1 MWIVRIALSRPYTF
15 IVLALVLF
23 LFAPVMLMRT
33 PVDIFPEIN
42 IPVVS
47 IIWTYSGL
55 APSEMGDRITSVYE
69 RALTTTVDNIEH
81 IESQSLYGVAVV
93 KVYLQPGANVDGA
106 IAEVIAEAQ
115 ATMKQLPPGIQPPL
129 VIRYSASTVPILQIG
144 LSGKNLSEQQLNDYA
159 TNFIRPQLAT
169 IPGAA
174 VPIPYGGKVRQIMVD
189 IDSQKL
195 LSTGLSPQ
203 DIVSAVN
210 AQNIVLPTGTAK
222 IGAREYNVGLNGTPE
237 TIQQLNDIPVKT
249 VSSATIHLGDIAH
262 VHDGFAVQTNIV
274 NQDGHRGVLL
284 TVLKS
289 GNASTLSVVSA
300 IRAALPKIATTL
312 PPELVMRPL
321 FDQSIFVKASLN
333 GVIREGTIAAALTSI
348 LILVF
353 LGSWRATLIICVSIP
368 LSILTSLLVLSL
380 TGQTINI
387 MTLGG
392 LALAVGIL
400 VDDATVEIE
409 NAERQL
415 AAGKPLEQ
423 AILDSAQEIAV
434 PAFVSTLCI
443 CIVFVPMFLLH
454 GVPRYL
460 FVPLAEAVIFALLAS
475 YFFSRTIV
483 PTLVK
488 FLMRAEVEHRKNANA
503 ANAGWFARLHQR
515 FEHAFERL
523 QGRYENVL
531 QACIA
536 NRKLFASGFLGF
548 CLLSLLLAP
557 FLGRDF
563 FPEVDSG
570 QFRLHVR
577 AQTGTRIEETARLV
591 DQVERTIRKTIPS
604 SELGG
609 LLDNIGLPV
618 SGINLSY
625 SNGGTIGNADA
636 EVLGSLQP
644 KHQPTADYVSQL
656 RTELSNKFPGTTF
669 FFEPADIVCQTLNVG
684 VPAPIDIQIVGKDLV
699 ANMEVAKQIAA
710 QIRHIPGAVD
720 VYIGQQFDE
729 PRLQFNVDRVRAQQM
744 GLTESDVA
752 NSMLVSLSSSLQ
764 TSPNLWL
771 NPKNGVSYFLVVQT
785 PQYKINSLD
794 AVRTIP
800 ISAPSSAALA
810 TNSSGTGMPGTGA
823 PQLLEN
829 LSSMHPT
836 EEAADVSHYNVQPVI
851 DVFATAQ
858 GRDLGSV
865 ASDVAK
871 ITQRAEKTLPRGS
884 HLVTRGQVETMQSS
898 FVGLLGGLAFAI
910 ALAYLLLVVNFQS
923 WSEAFII
930 ITALPGALSGIC
942 WMLFLTRTPLSVPAL
957 MGAIMS
963 VGVATAN
970 SILVISFANQRF
982 SETKDAFRSAVE
994 AGATR
999 LRPVMMTATAMMIG
1013 MVPMALGMGEGGEQ
1027 NAPLGRAVIGG
1038 LLLATVATLFFV
1050 PTVFALIRQ
1059 KKNADGPGTPSSAL
1073 HPEGAG
1079 ELALGCQ
1086 CELRTN
1092 GHATG
1097 FLGRMI
1103 HLVERVMRKHR

>member
-1 MWIVRIALSRPYTF
+1 MWIVKIALSRPYTF
-15 IVLALVLF
+15 IVLALVMF

-55 APSEMGDRITSVYE
+55 APTEMGDRITSVYE

-174 VPIPYGGKVRQIMVD
+174 VPLPYGGKVRQIMVD

-195 LSTGLSPQ
+195 LANGLSPQ

-210 AQNIVLPTGTAK
+210 AQNVVLPTGTAK
-222 IGAREYNVGLNGTPE
+222 IGAREYNVGLNGTPA
-237 TIQQLNDIPVKT
+237 TIEELNELPVKS
-249 VSSATIHLGDIAH
+249 VSNATIHLGDIAH

-289 GNASTLSVVSA
+289 GNASTLAVVSA
-300 IRAALPKIATTL
+300 IRAALPRIAATL
-312 PPELVMRPL
+312 PASLVMRPL
-321 FDQSIFVKASLN
+321 FDQSIFVRASLD

-409 NAERQL
+409 NAERQM

-423 AILDSAQEIAV
+423 AILDSAQEIAL

-443 CIVFVPMFLLH
+443 CIVFVPMFLLR

-483 PTLVK
+483 PTLMK
-488 FLMRAEVEHRKNANA
+488 LLMRSEIKHRAEAGSARL
-503 ANAGWFARLHQR
+503 GWFARLHER
-515 FEHAFERL
+515 FERAFERL
-523 QGRYENVL
+523 QGAYQTVL
-531 QACIA
+531 QVCIA
-536 NRKLFASGFLGF
+536 NRMLFISGFLSF
-548 CLLSLLLAP
+548 CFLSLLLAP

-563 FPEVDSG
+563 FPAVDSG

-591 DQVERTIRKTIPS
+591 DQVEDTIRKQIPP

-609 LLDNIGLPV
+609 ILDNIGLPV

-625 SNGGTIGNADA
+625 SNGGTIGNGDA

-644 KHQPTADYVSQL
+644 NHHPTEEYVSRL
-656 RTELSNKFPGTTF
+656 RSVLSKQFPGTTF
-669 FFEPADIVCQTLNVG
+669 FFEPADIVSQTLNVG
-684 VPAPIDIQIVGKDLV
+684 VPAPIDIQIVGQNL
-699 ANMEVAKQIAA
+699 AGNMEIAKQIAE
-710 QIRHIPGAVD
+710 RLRTIPGATD

-729 PRLQFNVDRVRAQQM
+729 PRLQFNVDRTRAQQM
-744 GLTESDVA
+744 GLSESDVA

-771 NPKNGVSYFLVVQT
+771 NPKNGVSYYLVVQT
-785 PQYKINSLD
+785 PQYRINSLD

-800 ISAPSSAALA
+800 INA
-810 TNSSGTGMPGTGA
+810 PGTAA

-829 LSSMHPT
+829 LSSMQTT

-851 DVFATAQ
+851 DIFATAE

-871 ITQRAEKTLPRGS
+871 VTQQATRQLPRGS
-884 HLVTRGQVETMQSS
+884 HIVTLGQVATMQSS
-898 FVGLLGGLAFAI
+898 FFGLLGGLAFAV

-942 WMLFLTRTPLSVPAL
+942 WMLFLTRTPLSIPAL

-970 SILVISFANQRF
+970 SILIISFANQRF
-982 SETKDAFRSAVE
+982 SETKNAAVAALE

-1013 MVPMALGMGEGGEQ
+1013 MVPMALGLGEGGEQ

-1038 LLLATVATLFFV
+1038 LLFATMATLFFV
-1050 PTVFALIRQ
+1050 PTVFATVRNS
-1059 KKNADGPGTPSSAL
+1059 KSSDSPATDHL
-1073 HPEGAG
+1073 HTA
-1079 ELALGCQ
+1079 
-1086 CELRTN
+1086 
-1092 GHATG
+1092 
-1097 FLGRMI
+1097 
-1103 HLVERVMRKHR
+1103 

>member
-93 KVYLQPGANVDGA
+93 KVYLRPGANVDGA

-159 TNFIRPQLAT
+159 SNFIRPQLAT
-169 IPGAA
+169 VPGAA
-174 VPIPYGGKVRQIMVD
+174 LPLPYGGKVRQIMVD

-195 LSTGLSPQ
+195 LANGLSPQ
-203 DIVSAVN
+203 DIVAAVN
-210 AQNIVLPTGTAK
+210 AQNVVLPTGTAK
-222 IGAREYNVGLNGTPE
+222 IGPREYNVGLNGTPE
-237 TIQQLNDIPVKT
+237 TIDQLNEIPVKT
-249 VSSATIHLGDIAH
+249 VNSATIHLGDIAH

-289 GNASTLSVVSA
+289 GNASTLAIVSA
-300 IRAALPKIATTL
+300 IRAALPTIATTL
-312 PPELVMRPL
+312 PPSLVMRPL
-321 FDQSIFVKASLN
+321 FDQSIFVRASLD

-415 AAGKPLEQ
+415 AKGKPLEQ
-423 AILDSAQEIAV
+423 AILDSAQEIAL

-443 CIVFVPMFLLH
+443 CIVFVPMFLLR

-488 FLMRAEVEHRKNANA
+488 LLMRGEVAQRTHAGASKP
-503 ANAGWFARLHQR
+503 GWFARLHQR
-515 FEHAFERL
+515 FERAFARF
-523 QGRYENVL
+523 QGLYESVL

-536 NRKLFASGFLGF
+536 NKALFVSGFLAF
-548 CLLSLLLAP
+548 CFASMLLAP

-563 FPEVDSG
+563 FPAVDSG

-591 DQVERTIRKTIPS
+591 NQVEDTIRKTIPP

-609 LLDNIGLPV
+609 ILDNVGLPV

-644 KHQPTADYVSQL
+644 NHHPTAEYVSQL
-656 RTELSNKFPGTTF
+656 RSELSKRFPGTTF
-669 FFEPADIVCQTLNVG
+669 FFEPADIVSQTLNVG
-684 VPAPIDIQIVGKDLV
+684 VPAPIDIQIVGQNL
-699 ANMEVAKQIAA
+699 AGNMEIAKQIAA
-710 QIRHIPGAVD
+710 QARHIPGAAD
-720 VYIGQQFDE
+720 VYIAQQFDE

-744 GLTESDVA
+744 GLTEADVA

-771 NPKNGVSYFLVVQT
+771 NPKNGVSYYLVVQT
-785 PQYKINSLD
+785 PQYRINSLD

-800 ISAPSSAALA
+800 ISAPV
-810 TNSSGTGMPGTGA
+810 SGPVNGSVSGPGTAA

-829 LSSMHPT
+829 LSTMHPT

-851 DVFATAQ
+851 DIFATAE

-865 ASDVAK
+865 ASDITK
-871 ITQRAEKTLPRGS
+871 ITQQATKQLPRGS
-884 HLVTRGQVETMQSS
+884 HIVTRGQVSTMQSS
-898 FVGLLGGLAFAI
+898 FIGLLGGLAFAV

-942 WMLFLTRTPLSVPAL
+942 WMLFLTRTPLSIPAL

-970 SILVISFANQRF
+970 SILIISFANQRF
-982 SETKDAFRSAVE
+982 SETKDAIRAALE

-999 LRPVMMTATAMMIG
+999 LRPVLMTATAMMIG
-1013 MVPMALGMGEGGEQ
+1013 MVPMALGLGEGGEQ

-1038 LLLATVATLFFV
+1038 LLFATMATLFFV
-1050 PTVFALIRQ
+1050 PTVFATMR
-1059 KKNADGPGTPSSAL
+1059 SSK
-1073 HPEGAG
+1073 
-1079 ELALGCQ
+1079 Q
-1086 CELRTN
+1086 TN
-1092 GHATG
+1092 GLTAG
-1097 FLGRMI
+1097 NSQLS
-1103 HLVERVMRKHR
+1103 

>member
-1 MWIVRIALSRPYTF
+1 MWIVRVALSRPYTF
-15 IVLALVLF
+15 VVLALVLF

-33 PVDIFPEIN
+33 PVDIFPAIN
-42 IPVVS
+42 VPVVS

-55 APSEMGDRITSVYE
+55 APSEMGNRITSVYE

-81 IESQSLYGVAVV
+81 IESQSLYGVSVV
-93 KVYLQPGANVDGA
+93 KVYLEPQANVDGA

-129 VIRYSASTVPILQIG
+129 VIRYSASTVPIVQIG

-169 IPGAA
+169 VPGAA
-174 VPIPYGGKVRQIMVD
+174 LPLPYGGKVRQIMVD

-195 LSTGLSPQ
+195 LANGLSPQ
-203 DIVSAVN
+203 DIVNVIN
-210 AQNIVLPTGTAK
+210 AQNVVLPTGTAK
-222 IGAREYNVGLNGTPE
+222 IGVREYNVGLNGTPA
-237 TIQQLNDIPVKT
+237 TIDELNGIPVKS
-249 VSSATIHLGDIAH
+249 VNGGTIHLGDIAH

-289 GNASTLSVVSA
+289 GNASTLSIVAA
-300 IRAALPKIATTL
+300 IRAALPRIAATL
-312 PPELVMRPL
+312 PPSLVMRPL
-321 FDQSIFVKASLN
+321 FDQSIFVRASLD
-333 GVIREGTIAAALTSI
+333 GVIREGTIAAALTSL
-348 LILVF
+348 LILAF

-380 TGQTINI
+380 IGQTINI

-409 NAERQL
+409 NVERQL
-415 AAGKPLEQ
+415 ATGKPLEQ
-423 AILDSAQEIAV
+423 AILDSAQEIAA

-443 CIVFVPMFLLH
+443 SIVFVPMFLLR
-454 GVPRYL
+454 GVPGYL
-460 FVPLAEAVIFALLAS
+460 FMPLAEAVIFALLAS

-488 FLMRAEVEHRKNANA
+488 FMMRSEIAHRNATSSSP
-503 ANAGWFARLHQR
+503 GWFTRLHHG
-515 FEHAFERL
+515 FENAFARI
-523 QGRYENVL
+523 QASYESVL
-531 QACIA
+531 QACLT
-536 NRKLFASGFLGF
+536 NRKLFAGGFLAF
-548 CLLSLLLAP
+548 CLLSVSLAP

-563 FPEVDSG
+563 FPSVDSG

-591 DQVERTIRKTIPS
+591 DQVERTIRTVIPPA
-604 SELGG
+604 ELGG

-625 SNGGTIGNADA
+625 SNSGTIGNGDA
-636 EVLGSLQP
+636 EILGSLQA
-644 KHQPTADYVSQL
+644 KHRPTDEYVSQL
-656 RTELSNKFPGTTF
+656 RELLSKKFPGTTF
-669 FFEPADIVCQTLNVG
+669 FFEPADIVSQTLNVG
-684 VPAPIDIQIVGKDLV
+684 VPAPIDIQLVGQNL
-699 ANMEVAKQIAA
+699 AGNFAVAKQIAA
-710 QIRHIPGAVD
+710 KMRLVSGSVD

-729 PRLQFNVDRVRAQQM
+729 PRLQFDVDRVRAQQL
-744 GLTESDVA
+744 GLSESDVA
-752 NSMLVSLSSSLQ
+752 NSVLVSLSSSLQ

-785 PQYKINSLD
+785 PQYRINSLD

-800 ISAPSSAALA
+800 VAS
-810 TNSSGTGMPGTGA
+810 PGTSMS

-829 LSSMHPT
+829 LSTMHPM
-836 EEAADVSHYNVQPVI
+836 EEPADVSHYNVQPVI
-851 DVFATAQ
+851 DIFASVQ

-865 ASDVAK
+865 ASDIAK
-871 ITQRAEKTLPRGS
+871 ITSEAAKQLPRGS
-884 HLVTRGQVETMQSS
+884 HLVTRGQVATMQSS

-930 ITALPGALSGIC
+930 ITALPGALCGIC
-942 WMLFLTRTPLSVPAL
+942 WMLFLTHTSLSVPAL
-957 MGAIMS
+957 MGAIMC
-963 VGVATAN
+963 VGVATSN
-970 SILVISFANQRF
+970 SVLVISFANERF
-982 SETKDAFRSAVE
+982 LETKDAARAALE

-1013 MVPMALGMGEGGEQ
+1013 MVPMALGLGEGGEQ

-1038 LLLATVATLFFV
+1038 LLIATLATLFFV
-1050 PTVFALIRQ
+1050 PTVFTILWEKEHVGSMAPVSPDTAPGSEQPFVSNPAAPLEKRPRKALV
-1059 KKNADGPGTPSSAL
+1059 
-1073 HPEGAG
+1073 
-1079 ELALGCQ
+1079 
-1086 CELRTN
+1086 LR
-1092 GHATG
+1092 HIAE
-1097 FLGRMI
+1097 
-1103 HLVERVMRKHR
+1103 VVDRVLRKHH